1 MKNDQLNISS
11 IKLISKLNKIKSKH
25 LLIEKIFPFTYTRP
39 LIFLDLINNDLTL
52 ENSMKN
58 TYKSLKKNNN
68 FSSKINQIFYK
79 FIDLRKKYKENFTE
93 KYLDDF
99 EYIKSQL
106 KYFPGG
112 ANIYKFYR
120 HIFNDIL
127 NNNFS
132 EKELKN
138 FIIDYIQLYKNKKL
152 FFFLISNYNN
162 ETYDNIDFLAKLTP
176 NIIENYEINIICY
189 FTSDSLVIPIELPE
203 NLKINSIYFISNFC
217 NSKNFLTLM
226 KYYIS
231 SISKFNFGIKKK
243 IFDEFFT
250 TYNLIDNTTY
260 LEFFVH
266 NYKNYSYNLDIDEII
281 IKKENNY
288 SLSQIIYLKYNL
300 KRIFS
305 IKAWIWF
312 YLTIITTKE
321 WKNILNFN
329 EKEEND
335 LENKL
340 NHFQDRQNHLKTLAI
355 DLNYNSPYQ
364 ENFIYLWHNYL
375 GYNKT
380 YNIIDLFN
388 VGMHNLD
395 INYYN
400 KMKKQKCEI
409 SFPNMEI
416 LIIDDN
422 KDMIFISKNEMIEFV
437 ELFFGKDRMK
447 YLFKVVCYSGIKYIF
462 INDIFKVK
470 NLLPNDL
477 SFLEIELD
485 NLILKYSSNNIINIM
500 KNNKNKDEVI
510 NGKVIQKIKEIHNIL
525 GKAFNQNIKI
535 YFEDINIIKD
545 INYFYL
551 EQKFELYSKII
562 TDKSQRDFL
571 CKGLIK
577 FIDKIVY
584 IYNDFGEK
592 DEYNININIC
602 KVINKYKK
610 NKKNVLFI
618 IKTKDTD
625 ENIFG
630 VYKNC
635 LWNDDKWIIFVI
647 NKRIILKTGAY
658 EIPSHNFLI
667 QKDSFFIDKKKYMIL
682 DFEKF
687 GIKYKDI

>member
-132 EKELKN
+132 EKELNN

-231 SISKFNFGIKKK
+231 SISKFNFGIKKI

>member
-231 SISKFNFGIKKK
+231 SISKFNFGIKKI

-400 KMKKQKCEI
+400 KMKEQKCEI

>member
-1 MKNDQLNISS
+1 MKNDQLNSSS
-11 IKLISKLNKIKSKH
+11 IKLISILNKIKSKH

-132 EKELKN
+132 EKELNN

-231 SISKFNFGIKKK
+231 SISKFNFGIKKI

>member
-1 MKNDQLNISS
+1 
-11 IKLISKLNKIKSKH
+11 
-25 LLIEKIFPFTYTRP
+25 
-39 LIFLDLINNDLTL
+39 
-52 ENSMKN
+52 
-58 TYKSLKKNNN
+58 
-68 FSSKINQIFYK
+68 
-79 FIDLRKKYKENFTE
+79 
-93 KYLDDF
+93 
-99 EYIKSQL
+99 
-106 KYFPGG
+106 
-112 ANIYKFYR
+112 
-120 HIFNDIL
+120 
-127 NNNFS
+127 
-132 EKELKN
+132 
-138 FIIDYIQLYKNKKL
+138 
-152 FFFLISNYNN
+152 
-162 ETYDNIDFLAKLTP
+162 
-176 NIIENYEINIICY
+176 
-189 FTSDSLVIPIELPE
+189 
-203 NLKINSIYFISNFC
+203 
-217 NSKNFLTLM
+217 
-226 KYYIS
+226 
-231 SISKFNFGIKKK
+231 
-243 IFDEFFT
+243 
-250 TYNLIDNTTY
+250 
-260 LEFFVH
+260 
-266 NYKNYSYNLDIDEII
+266 
-281 IKKENNY
+281 
-288 SLSQIIYLKYNL
+288 
-300 KRIFS
+300 
-305 IKAWIWF
+305 
-312 YLTIITTKE
+312 
-321 WKNILNFN
+321 
-329 EKEEND
+329 
-335 LENKL
+335 
-340 NHFQDRQNHLKTLAI
+340 
-355 DLNYNSPYQ
+355 
-364 ENFIYLWHNYL
+364 
-375 GYNKT
+375 
-380 YNIIDLFN
+380 
-388 VGMHNLD
+388 MHNLD